1 MKILNSNTLIDISKH
16 TDAVIKLAEFIAK
29 SEQKIFYSSLV
40 GIDETTTANDVLLN
54 FDKDMIKTINT
65 YEKIHS
71 LLSTV
76 DKNDKVER
84 LENDQKDLKEIFKEY
99 YNSSDKTIQLPEIK
113 LELLKSFDKE
123 EAKDTLSTAL
133 IGVSYKEFKKLL
145 RKIDDIYKIDKDTI
159 QNEEDSIY
167 YLSLYGERKKYE
179 VIVDAIKNLVGEFSD
194 YRQSTSNVN
203 KSLIDNQITMNRSM
217 IDSVIQNSTYMSKE
231 EGLVQLATSHKKNF
245 KVIESIYE
253 KHIKKGNLLS
263 ALEIDPDVSIE
274 AISSI
279 LDQLEDEVKLNINK
293 KFVLKFRKLGNYNAN
308 GLYIHKFNIVACD
321 IKEPSALI
329 HELTHLV
336 DLSNSEIQ
344 NEPFRQYIVNKYK
357 DLCDINLMNDFQQK
371 KAKYYFNDDEIIARL
386 GEISY
391 LLKKYDYNGEEAN
404 VFFEN
409 VKLEQD
415 KEEGKI
421 FRLVKKIDFYIENS
435 AIYFDF
441 KELKKENLVE
451 LKNYYDSYFS
461 KTNENIK
468 DLSYMRDN
476 RDKKYKKKEK
486 REKTINIFK
495 NSIYASFNEQFIKGS
510 LDLNKKDPVIEFET
524 LFKYICR
531 DLKYLSR
538 TEKKIN
544 IDDLNKQLNTL
555 HAIAEWTAEQNDNK
569 FKVDFLKN
577 LYLLSTLSND
587 MIKITTNVNRDYEG
601 SDLEEL
607 HFKNI
612 EEIKE
617 QKEISKGKSFLN
629 HRGLAILYPE
639 IERSMKTIIKSF
651 QNTSEI
657 LKQLKESDTLTYAIF
672 ADGTVKTLIKENLDQ
687 NVFDKSYNEYIKENL
702 KELDKIG
709 ALELIFINKNECIN
723 IIKDELD
730 FLGLDYNTLTYQEIK
745 KTINPNNPEI
755 AETKEVELVNKK
767 TSKKHKKDDR
777 QLNLF

>member
-99 YNSSDKTIQLPEIK
+99 YNGTDKTIQLPEIK
-113 LELLKSFDKE
+113 LELLKPFDKE
-123 EAKDTLSTAL
+123 DAKDTLSTAL

-245 KVIESIYE
+245 KIIESIYE

-391 LLKKYDYNGEEAN
+391 LLKKYNYNGEEAN

-415 KEEGKI
+415 KEEGKV

-544 IDDLNKQLNTL
+544 VDDLNKQLNTL

-672 ADGTVKTLIKENLDQ
+672 ADGRVKTLIKENLDQ
-687 NVFDKSYNEYIKENL
+687 NVFDKSYSEYIKENL

-730 FLGLDYNTLTYQEIK
+730 FLGMDYNTLTYQEIK